1 MVSMEKGE
9 AGRVFISYRRQET
22 AWPARQLYDMLVAE
36 LGADRVFK
44 DVDNIQPGDEFV
56 ERIQSAVAS
65 CQVVL
70 VLIGPQWLTIT
81 DAKGVRRLDDP
92 ADFVRLEVET
102 ALSREDVRV
111 IPILVDNAKMP
122 TPQELPKG
130 LAALTRRLA
139 IEINPVN
146 FDTRRLSKVL
156 NDTLHDILPEPVSA
170 MGRLGGSPPRSLAL
184 EVVEGD
190 ITAFAADLV
199 AFKYAQGFHGADRE
213 VAQLLMRAGINLQ
226 TPGVGEYYFVNPGTE
241 LPARQVLYV
250 GVPSLVEF
258 KYQEIREFGS
268 SVVRILAEKAPT
280 CRHLAMTLHGPNYGL
295 DEVEALLSLL
305 NGCIGEVAKRPP
317 PNLQRVSI
325 VERDAARVGRLRRA
339 LQEAASHDLGDLPVK
354 EAERGWL
361 VQLGGAAGLVGAS
374 PHELSRLPGAASDKP
389 HIFVAMP
396 FAEAFNDLF
405 EYGIQR
411 PVRDLGLLCE
421 RVDEQV
427 FTGDVLERVKSQ
439 IEASTAIIAV
449 LTGANPNV
457 YLEVGYAWGKGRP
470 TILITDDAEAPR
482 FDLRGQRYLKYRRIK
497 DVEETLTREL
507 RILLKGDGLI

>member
-1 MVSMEKGE
+1 MERGE

-22 AWPARQLYDMLVAE
+22 AWPARQLYDLLVAE

-44 DVDNIQPGDEFV
+44 DVDNISSGEDWVEQIV
-56 ERIQSAVAS
+56 ERTVGS
-65 CQVVL
+65 CQVLL

-81 DAKGVRRLDDP
+81 DGNGQRRLDDP
-92 ADFVRLEVET
+92 TDFVRLAVET
-102 ALSREDVRV
+102 ALNRDDARV
-111 IPILVDNAKMP
+111 IPILVDDAKMP
-122 TPQELPKG
+122 APQELPTA
-130 LAALTRRLA
+130 LARLVYLHPV
-139 IEINPVN
+139 EISPVN
-146 FDTRRLSKVL
+146 FDTRHLMKVL
-156 NDTLHDILPEPVSA
+156 NDTFSDILPEPVA
-170 MGRLGGSPPRSLAL
+170 MGRLGGSTIRSLAV

-190 ITAFAADLV
+190 IMAFAADLV
-199 AFKYAQGFHGADRE
+199 AFKYARGFYGADRE

-226 TPGVGEYYFVNPGTE
+226 TPGVGEYYLVNPGAE

-250 GVPSLVEF
+250 GVPSLLEF

-268 SVVRILAEKAPT
+268 SVIRILAEKAPT
-280 CRHLAMTLHGPNYGL
+280 CRHLGMTLHGPNYGL
-295 DEVEALLSLL
+295 DEVEALLSML
-305 NGCIGEVAKRPP
+305 NGCMEEVAKRPP

-325 VERDAARVGRLRRA
+325 VERDPSRVRRLRRA
-339 LQEAASHDLGDLPVK
+339 LQEAASYEIGDLPVK
-354 EAERGWL
+354 EADRGWL

-411 PVRDLGLLCE
+411 PVRNLGLLCE

-482 FDLRGQRYLKYRRIK
+482 FDLRGQRHLKYRRIK

-507 RILLKGDGLI
+507 RILLKGDGRI